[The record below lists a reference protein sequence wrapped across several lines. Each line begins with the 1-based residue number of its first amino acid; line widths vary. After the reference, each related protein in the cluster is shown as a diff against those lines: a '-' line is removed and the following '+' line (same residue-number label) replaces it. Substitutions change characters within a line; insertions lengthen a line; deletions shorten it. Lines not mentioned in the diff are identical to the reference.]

1 NHRKRRERKKSRTS
15 KRILSFSAANLLDA
29 SAQNRCQAEEI
40 PFLFLSVMT
49 FSFSPFSIKDIL
61 ARRDVRGDPGATTAA
76 EEQLCASRRHLH
88 PADHTGRDKP
98 QKHQVDAGKDGCHAR
113 GVDFSFSPEAHQCRP
128 AAKKRSRAAFSH
140 AQVHELERRFST
152 QRYLSGPERADLAG
166 ALKLTETQVK
176 IWFQNRR
183 YKTKRRQMA
192 AELAALSSPKTVAV
206 KVLVRNES
214 KHHGV
219 VHLPMTGPFY
229 QDYQCHPYLCYFQP
243 CSRGIFHL
251 RLATEKASCCIVAG
265 RYATF

>member
-1 NHRKRRERKKSRTS
+1 
-15 KRILSFSAANLLDA
+15 
-29 SAQNRCQAEEI
+29 
-40 PFLFLSVMT
+40 MT

-76 EEQLCASRRHLH
+76 EEQLCASRRHLRTGWENSILPPDPRVFSGNLRSDTCQEEGRGRD

-243 CSRGIFHL
+243 CSRGMF
-251 RLATEKASCCIVAG
+251 
-265 RYATF
+265 